1 MRNEAISIE
10 TEKKSLNRRFT
21 YLIFSFLEGSKQQHV
36 AFVRERIA
44 LKGETS
50 LVAFA
55 RYLEFIY
62 TNT

>member
-10 TEKKSLNRRFT
+10 TEKKVAKPKIYVFNL
-21 YLIFSFLEGSKQQHV
+21 FLFGRIETATRCV
-36 AFVRERIA
+36 RRERIA